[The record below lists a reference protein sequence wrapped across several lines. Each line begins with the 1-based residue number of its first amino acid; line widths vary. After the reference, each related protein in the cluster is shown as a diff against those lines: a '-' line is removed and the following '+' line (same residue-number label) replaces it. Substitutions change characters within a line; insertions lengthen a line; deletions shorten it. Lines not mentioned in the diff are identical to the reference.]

1 MTGSLSHLFWQIPTS
16 NPAQLV
22 SGPGVFETQITSDY
36 KAIGYET
43 VFPLSKWIQFIKDKG
58 PSYAVAKG
66 MLSEAPG
73 NGGGLASRK
82 TS

>member
-1 MTGSLSHLFWQIPTS
+1 MTCSLSHLFLQIPTS
-16 NPAQLV
+16 SPEQLL
-22 SGPGVFETQITSDY
+22 SGPGVFETQITGDY
-36 KAIGYET
+36 KATGYET
-43 VFPLSKWIQFIKDKG
+43 VFPLSKWKWFIKDKC

-73 NGGGLASRK
+73 NGGGLASRT